1 MEDKRGIKRER
12 SLFAEGSPSP
22 SDAKT
27 PSSAPSESPPPPR
40 SPYEITSRHPCSP
53 VFEQGAFG
61 KAPVIDLS
69 SSSDEEDLI
78 AATSRDFEF
87 TQRLFGELN
96 HAVLGPPGEDMVI
109 ILDDSDEEKE
119 AQEEKIA
126 GTDPATT
133 SVAVNPAS
141 TASADAPAGV
151 KNDNSDDQGP
161 NQEDGGGNGNG
172 GGGSEP

>member
-1 MEDKRGIKRER
+1 MR
-12 SLFAEGSPSP
+12 SLRATL
-22 SDAKT
+22 AHRC
-27 PSSAPSESPPPPR
+27 SSR
-40 SPYEITSRHPCSP
+40 
-53 VFEQGAFG
+53 GAFG

-96 HAVLGPPGEDMVI
+96 HAVLRPPGEDMVI

-119 AQEEKIA
+119 VEEEKIA
-126 GTDPATT
+126 GTEPATT

-161 NQEDGGGNGNG
+161 IRRMAVATATEVAAVSLRLPHQR
-172 GGGSEP
+172 PRC